1 MIRRWRESEMEP
13 RQNND
18 IYKYPVAREPM
29 AGTEQEVIGEQ
40 MQDLQSRRNCLYGM
54 NLGGFR
60 KGIDAA

>member
-1 MIRRWRESEMEP
+1 MEP

-18 IYKYPVAREPM
+18 IYKYPVAQEPM

-40 MQDLQSRRNCLYGM
+40 MQDLQSRWNCLDGM